1 MCKQFFR
8 NEANNHDTR
17 LAWWGHEKSIAH
29 KALLS
34 RALRNL
40 ATIESRCPESRDKNW
55 NKEQMYRNVETKP
68 GLPGAQ
74 WLVDI

>member
-8 NEANNHDTR
+8 NEANNHDK
-17 LAWWGHEKSIAH
+17 WGHEKSIAH
-29 KALLS
+29 KGLLS

-40 ATIESRCPESRDKNW
+40 ATTESRCPESGDKNW

-68 GLPGAQ
+68 GLLGAQ